1 MRARDDNRGRPP
13 DLRPAPPDART
24 HVLDYVDLQVQTVE
38 SVQHPIGFNAT
49 AIDFGA
55 LHIARID
62 LAVTLDDLP
71 CGVPEVGLGV

>member
-1 MRARDDNRGRPP
+1 M
-13 DLRPAPPDART
+13 
-24 HVLDYVDLQVQTVE
+24 E